1 MDLAELAQRADAA
14 AALLRTLANRTR
26 IMIMCELALGERS
39 VSDLAAML
47 ELSQSA
53 LSQHLARL
61 RQEKLVETRRAAHH
75 IFYRIGDQ
83 SVRDIMT
90 VLYHVYCRKV
100 EAMAAEHGMQMRAA
114 PMPGAAMPSAPMGG
128 MPPAMGMPMQPMR
141 MPMSAPMPDAAP
153 PPPARKRA
161 PRRGG

>member
-1 MDLAELAQRADAA
+1 VDDTQRSLDLAELAQRADAA

-100 EAMAAEHGMQMRAA
+100 EAMAAEHGMQMRAM
-114 PMPGAAMPSAPMGG
+114 PMPGSPMGE
-128 MPPAMGMPMQPMR
+128 MPRAMGMPMPR
-141 MPMSAPMPDAAP
+141 MPMAAP
-153 PPPARKRA
+153 KAEAEPAPARKRA